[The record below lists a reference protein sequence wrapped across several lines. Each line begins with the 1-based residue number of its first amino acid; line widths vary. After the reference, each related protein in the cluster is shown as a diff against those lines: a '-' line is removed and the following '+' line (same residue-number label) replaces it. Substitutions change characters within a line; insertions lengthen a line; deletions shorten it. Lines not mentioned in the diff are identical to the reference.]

1 MLQPPAGYVP
11 IRTPARK
18 LTATPTPMGG
28 MGGGGGFHM
37 QQEGTTVDPGL
48 AQPPG
53 NLPFLKPD
61 DTQYFGKLLVSDVI
75 GSVICDGNVEV
86 AQSSPN
92 ISERGMGATDL

>member
-1 MLQPPAGYVP
+1 MYCDLFYPPQVLQPPAGYVP

-28 MGGGGGFHM
+28 MSGGGFHM
-37 QQEGTTVDPGL
+37 QSEGGTVDPGL

-61 DTQYFGKLLVSDVI
+61 DTQYFGKLLVRKIRVTFY
-75 GSVICDGNVEV
+75 VCVCV
-86 AQSSPN
+86 CFWY
-92 ISERGMGATDL
+92 

>member
-1 MLQPPAGYVP
+1 MINLFLLQVLQPPAGYVP

-61 DTQYFGKLLVSDVI
+61 DTQYFGKLLVSNVI
-75 GSVICDGNVEV
+75 GSVRCDGRSKGV
-86 AQSSPN
+86 A
-92 ISERGMGATDL
+92 